1 MGKSR
6 FAAIV
11 DRTKRRVSDPI
22 PLPGDLGTVGGGMV
36 SFRKLRDQELTEARA
51 EAVSFLEQLVRTLE
65 KRKLEEDR
73 VPPELYFALDENF
86 LIEEGERQILLR
98 AMRDPE
104 NPEQPLAGSVGEL
117 RAGLDA
123 DARKALMTAYNTWK
137 DDEGPVT
144 RVKTLEEARGL
155 VAAVG
160 KEQRPSLLWTYYD
173 RFSLANIVIEL
184 DDRLTT
190 LLKTPSSSSG
200 PSPSPEP

>member
-11 DRTKRRVSDPI
+11 ERTKRRVSDPL
-22 PLPGDLGTVGGGMV
+22 PLPGDLGTVGGGTV
-36 SFRKLRDQELTEARA
+36 RFRKLRDLELTEARA
-51 EAVSFLEQLVRTLE
+51 EAVSFLELMV
-65 KRKLEEDR
+65 KKLEERKQAEDR
-73 VPPELYFALDENF
+73 VPPEVYFALDENF
-86 LIEEGERQILLR
+86 LIEEEERQVLFR

-104 NPEQPLAGSVGEL
+104 NPEQPLAGTIGEL

-123 DARKALMTAYNTWK
+123 DERKALMNAYNTWK

-173 RFSLANIVIEL
+173 RFSLGNIAIAQDEAL
-184 DDRLTT
+184 ST
-190 LLKTPSSSSG
+190 LRKTLSSSSG
-200 PSPSPEP
+200 PSPSPDA